1 MKKMTKTNENKLMA
15 IYAVFFTFQ
24 VLHIFEEICGR
35 IYETPILPFH
45 NLEDYLIA
53 ASMVVLASGLA
64 MALMALGKPLG
75 KKFAF
80 IIAIASGILNF
91 FVHSIGWIATG
102 NYFAGP
108 GAGTITGVPLFISA
122 LYFVIS
128 AWKMS
133 D

>member
-1 MKKMTKTNENKLMA
+1 LKKMTKTNEDKLVF

-24 VLHIFEEICGR
+24 VLHIFEEIWGR
-35 IYETPILPFH
+35 TYEMPILPFH
-45 NLEDYLIA
+45 NLETYLIA
-53 ASMVVLASGLA
+53 ASTVVLTSGLA

-75 KKFAF
+75 KKLTF
-80 IIAIASGILNF
+80 IIAMVSGILNF

-122 LYFVIS
+122 IYFVTSTWKIS
-128 AWKMS
+128 

>member
-1 MKKMTKTNENKLMA
+1 MTKMNENRLIS

-24 VLHIFEEICGR
+24 VLHIIEEIWGR
-35 IYETPILPFH
+35 IYEMPILPFH
-45 NLEDYLIA
+45 NLETYLIA
-53 ASMVVLASGLA
+53 ASTVVLTSGLA
-64 MALMALGKPLG
+64 MVLMALGKPLG
-75 KKFAF
+75 KKLTF
-80 IIAIASGILNF
+80 IIAMVSGILNF

-122 LYFVIS
+122 IYFVTSTWKIS
-128 AWKMS
+128 

>member
-1 MKKMTKTNENKLMA
+1 MTKTNENKLMA

-35 IYETPILPFH
+35 IYEMPILPFH

-53 ASMVVLASGLA
+53 ASMVVLTSGLA
-64 MALMALGKPLG
+64 MVLMALGKPLG

-80 IIAIASGILNF
+80 IIAIVSGILNF
-91 FVHSIGWIATG
+91 FTHSIGWIATG
-102 NYFAGP
+102 NYIAGP

-122 LYFVIS
+122 LYFIIS
-128 AWKMS
+128 AWKTS

>member
-1 MKKMTKTNENKLMA
+1 MTKMNENRLIS

-24 VLHIFEEICGR
+24 VLHIIEEIWGR
-35 IYETPILPFH
+35 IYEMPILPFH
-45 NLEDYLIA
+45 NLETYLIA
-53 ASMVVLASGLA
+53 ASMVVLTSGLA
-64 MALMALGKPLG
+64 MVLMALGKPLG
-75 KKFAF
+75 KKLAF

-108 GAGTITGVPLFISA
+108 GAGTIIGIPLFISA
-122 LYFVIS
+122 LYFVIF
-128 AWKMS
+128 AWKAS

>member
-1 MKKMTKTNENKLMA
+1 MTKTNEDKLVF

-24 VLHIFEEICGR
+24 VLHIFEEIWGR
-35 IYETPILPFH
+35 TYEMPILPFH
-45 NLEDYLIA
+45 NLETYLIA
-53 ASMVVLASGLA
+53 ASTVVLTSGLA

-75 KKFAF
+75 KKLTF
-80 IIAIASGILNF
+80 IIAMVSGILNF

-122 LYFVIS
+122 IYFVTSTWKIS
-128 AWKMS
+128 

>member
-1 MKKMTKTNENKLMA
+1 MNENRLIS

-24 VLHIFEEICGR
+24 VLHIIEEIWGR
-35 IYETPILPFH
+35 IYEMPILPFH
-45 NLEDYLIA
+45 NLETYLIA
-53 ASMVVLASGLA
+53 ASTVVLTSGLA
-64 MALMALGKPLG
+64 MVLMALGKPLG
-75 KKFAF
+75 KKLTF
-80 IIAIASGILNF
+80 IIAMVSGILNF

-122 LYFVIS
+122 IYFVTSTWKIS
-128 AWKMS
+128 

>member
-1 MKKMTKTNENKLMA
+1 MTKTNENKLMA
-15 IYAVFFTFQ
+15 IYAIFFTFQ
-24 VLHIFEEICGR
+24 VFHIFEEIWGR
-35 IYETPILPFH
+35 IYEMPILPFH
-45 NLEDYLIA
+45 NLENYLIA

-64 MALMALGKPLG
+64 MVLMALGKPLG

-80 IIAIASGILNF
+80 IIAIVSGILNF
-91 FVHSIGWIATG
+91 FTHSIGWIATG

-108 GAGTITGVPLFISA
+108 GAGTITGVLLFISA